1 MVDRLYPGV
10 YVTEV
15 AFQAQPIDGVPT
27 SSASGDAAH
36 VAARD
41 AKLPQAAA
49 PDWTQHN
56 QADPGVTLVQVF
68 TWLADSLLFR
78 AQPDP
83 AQRITLARSG
93 WGVAHGLAVAPS
105 AGDEGSDAT
114 VTVSGGLAIA
124 ADGRPVSGDG
134 SRPRHHVRKP

>member
-15 AFQAQPIDGVPT
+15 AFQAKPIDGVPT

-68 TWLADSLLFR
+68 TWLADSSLFR
-78 AQPDP
+78 AQPDL
-83 AQRITLARSG
+83 AQRMTLARSA

-105 AGDEGSDAT
+105 A
-114 VTVSGGLAIA
+114 
-124 ADGRPVSGDG
+124 
-134 SRPRHHVRKP
+134 